1 MVGMEDTM
9 LQWIVG
15 QAGIAGLAMFT
26 MVVLRAIFQNALQ
39 REREYAEMNRE
50 DKRRMLEVLSENT
63 AALTKLT
70 DTIESMTHGYD
81 RANNPRSAT

>member
-1 MVGMEDTM
+1 MVGMEDNM

-26 MVVLRAIFQNALQ
+26 MVVLRAIFQTALQ

-50 DKRRMLEVLSENT
+50 DKQRMLEVLSENT
-63 AALTKLT
+63 TALTKLT
-70 DTIESMTHGYD
+70 GTIESMAHGYD
-81 RANNPRSAT
+81 RTNNPRSTT